1 MSKKDKQNWL
11 AMAAE
16 ATEVAAD
23 HLDNGNINAAADWHE
38 MTLRRAAVAQAEA
51 QTRLADNSDRIAVA
65 LERIAEPIDANIEAQ
80 ENVIIALGL
89 NPSDFKTD
97 LMDHVINGVI
107 GAMTQRLAE
116 LEAAQQWRPVTEEWP
131 PCDLKVVISAPGAS
145 WAEVASKHYDGDEYV
160 WELENGHAF
169 DFESATV
176 ALPLPQ
182 EPTP

>member
-1 MSKKDKQNWL
+1 MDTNEQRQAFAALEDRVAELINANNEL
-11 AMAAE
+11 ARLVTDLRAALAAAE
-16 ATEVAAD
+16 
-23 HLDNGNINAAADWHE
+23 
-38 MTLRRAAVAQAEA
+38 R
-51 QTRLADNSDRIAVA
+51 
-65 LERIAEPIDANIEAQ
+65 ERDDANIEAQ

-89 NPSDFKTD
+89 NPSDFKGD
-97 LMDHVINGVI
+97 LMEHVINGVI

-169 DFESATV
+169 DFESAIV
-176 ALPLPQ
+176 ALPLP
-182 EPTP
+182 

>member
-1 MSKKDKQNWL
+1 MDTNEQRQAFAALEDRVAELINANNEL
-11 AMAAE
+11 ARLVTDLRAALAAAE
-16 ATEVAAD
+16 
-23 HLDNGNINAAADWHE
+23 
-38 MTLRRAAVAQAEA
+38 R
-51 QTRLADNSDRIAVA
+51 
-65 LERIAEPIDANIEAQ
+65 ERDDANIEAQ

-89 NPSDFKTD
+89 NPSDFKGD
-97 LMDHVINGVI
+97 LMEHVISCVI

-116 LEAAQQWRPVTEEWP
+116 LEEAQQWRPVTEEWP

>member
-1 MSKKDKQNWL
+1 VTTITTPTKKQLKTDADYFRIKVLLEVALEERNAL
-11 AMAAE
+11 AARAEAAE
-16 ATEVAAD
+16 ALAYERLEAA
-23 HLDNGNINAAADWHE
+23 LFAE
-38 MTLRRAAVAQAEA
+38 QRATDAEA
-51 QTRLADNSDRIAVA
+51 
-65 LERIAEPIDANIEAQ
+65 ERDSANIEA
-80 ENVIIALGL
+80 ALEQA
-89 NPSDFKTD
+89 NAREAWER
-97 LMDHVINGVI
+97 V
-107 GAMTQRLAE
+107 AE
-116 LEAAQQWRPVTEEWP
+116 LEAAQGWRPVTEEWP

>member
-1 MSKKDKQNWL
+1 MDTNEQRQAFAALEDRVAELINANNEL
-11 AMAAE
+11 ARLVTDLRAALAAAE
-16 ATEVAAD
+16 
-23 HLDNGNINAAADWHE
+23 
-38 MTLRRAAVAQAEA
+38 R
-51 QTRLADNSDRIAVA
+51 
-65 LERIAEPIDANIEAQ
+65 ERDDANIEAQ

-97 LMDHVINGVI
+97 LMEHVINGVI

-176 ALPLPQ
+176 ALPLP
-182 EPTP
+182 